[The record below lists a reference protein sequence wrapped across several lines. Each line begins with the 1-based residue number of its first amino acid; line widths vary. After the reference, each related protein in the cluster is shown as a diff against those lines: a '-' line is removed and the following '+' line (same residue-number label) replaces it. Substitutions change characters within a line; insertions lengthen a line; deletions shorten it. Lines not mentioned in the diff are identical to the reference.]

1 MLEKVI
7 GFFRICM
14 DQETKKYITLLAL
27 DNLINTYKDALDI
40 MQLTQEESDFMNKII
55 LLSQE
60 LYNEMYNPQ
69 IPKPKWK
76 KDP

>member
-1 MLEKVI
+1 ME
-7 GFFRICM
+7 
-14 DQETKKYITLLAL
+14 QEIKNYIILLAL

-60 LYNEMYNPQ
+60 LYNVMYNPQ

>member
-1 MLEKVI
+1 
-7 GFFRICM
+7 M
-14 DQETKKYITLLAL
+14 DEDTKKYIILLAL

-40 MQLTQEESDFMNKII
+40 MQLTQEETQILNKII
-55 LLSQE
+55 YLSQV

-76 KDP
+76 RDP